1 MKKKIHL
8 VTNSNFNT
16 WDINKLNLLLG
27 EWCFLYTKQNII
39 NNYNYEIL
47 IPKNNLPVLKENNF
61 LEVNKIENDLFN
73 ELYVKLNEVHNINFN
88 ARSWRIIIGH
98 WLKRYVNALYNR
110 IKTIENTIEEYDIT
124 SYYSYSKE
132 NFQFCSKDSYSAIWN
147 FNDDELNSILYRLIL
162 EEYGFY
168 KTKIVSNNNIKTLN
182 FKVNQTYNFKYFF
195 LIVFSYISKFF
206 QKEKWGI
213 IINSYL
219 PKVEEIKLQFKL
231 RQFPI
236 LWSTINFK
244 SNVEADLKN
253 RKNISNTFSKN
264 KTDILNKII
273 YKYVF
278 EFLPICYLESFQ
290 ELNETTLNCK
300 LPESPKFIFTSNNF
314 DTDEIFKLYV
324 AKKIKIGTKYIVGQH
339 GNNYGTHKYLNPT
352 IEEITTD
359 KFLTW
364 GWNDK
369 LKSHVDTFIFKTIG
383 KKKTYNKNGKI
394 LLIQDM
400 PYHRI
405 NFYDNTYE
413 YVKYLKDQIKFY
425 NNLSNNIKSLI
436 ELRLHS
442 SSKLFN
448 FYEKERWLDN
458 DKSMKINYGE
468 IDLFRTI
475 KNSRIVIFTYDS
487 TGLLETLSLN
497 IPTLIYINNNL
508 EFIRESAMEYYQ
520 MLIDVGILFTSY
532 YTISDKINQIYENV
546 DEWWN
551 DENVQ
556 NARKTFC
563 NKYARTINKPL
574 IKLKNILQN

>member
-1 MKKKIHL
+1 
-8 VTNSNFNT
+8 
-16 WDINKLNLLLG
+16 
-27 EWCFLYTKQNII
+27 
-39 NNYNYEIL
+39 
-47 IPKNNLPVLKENNF
+47 
-61 LEVNKIENDLFN
+61 
-73 ELYVKLNEVHNINFN
+73 
-88 ARSWRIIIGH
+88 
-98 WLKRYVNALYNR
+98 
-110 IKTIENTIEEYDIT
+110 
-124 SYYSYSKE
+124 
-132 NFQFCSKDSYSAIWN
+132 
-147 FNDDELNSILYRLIL
+147 
-162 EEYGFY
+162 
-168 KTKIVSNNNIKTLN
+168 
-182 FKVNQTYNFKYFF
+182 
-195 LIVFSYISKFF
+195 
-206 QKEKWGI
+206 
-213 IINSYL
+213 
-219 PKVEEIKLQFKL
+219 
-231 RQFPI
+231 
-236 LWSTINFK
+236 
-244 SNVEADLKN
+244 
-253 RKNISNTFSKN
+253 
-264 KTDILNKII
+264 
-273 YKYVF
+273 
-278 EFLPICYLESFQ
+278 
-290 ELNETTLNCK
+290 
-300 LPESPKFIFTSNNF
+300 
-314 DTDEIFKLYV
+314 
-324 AKKIKIGTKYIVGQH
+324 
-339 GNNYGTHKYLNPT
+339 
-352 IEEITTD
+352 
-359 KFLTW
+359 
-364 GWNDK
+364 
-369 LKSHVDTFIFKTIG
+369 
-383 KKKTYNKNGKI
+383 
-394 LLIQDM
+394 M

-520 MLIDVGILFTSY
+520 LLIDVGILFTSY
-532 YTISDKINQIYENV
+532 DTISDKINQIYENV